1 MHRVFVYGTLKKG
14 HGHHDRLETSHYVG
28 PAITIDK
35 YVMLTRDFPV
45 LLDVHDHVESRPVKG
60 EVYDVDNAT
69 LKSLDELERYI
80 GPGQRN
86 GYDRLFITV
95 QCWDG
100 KQKLD
105 MEVQAYIGGDAWY
118 DSDWPIHNITNSTGQ
133 LEWPRA
139 TS

>member
-14 HGHHDRLETSHYVG
+14 HGSHNCLETSHYLG
-28 PAITIDK
+28 PAITVDK
-35 YVMLTRDFPV
+35 YVMLTGGFPV

-60 EVYDVDNAT
+60 EVYEIDNAT
-69 LKSLDELERYI
+69 LKSLDDLERYY
-80 GPGQRN
+80 GPGQHN
-86 GYDRLFITV
+86 SYDRLLISV

-100 KQKLD
+100 KHKLD
-105 MEVQAYIGGDAWY
+105 IEVQAYIGGDCWY
-118 DSDWPIHNITNSTGQ
+118 DSDWPIHSIANSTGQ